1 MKLRQ
6 SLNIMGALCLTAAL
20 GSAPMIASAAEAKTA
35 QAANPQ
41 TQTQTISLLDGKQTF
56 KLQGYEKQ
64 PVPGGGPGTMYVNK
78 QEKRVL
84 IIGEEE
90 IPVIARGGSDAD
102 FLEGG
107 KSIKDK
113 QKQASPSYTVI
124 SEKTENAN
132 GLPVYHIEATD
143 KMGGNDVQQA
153 TLLAVAN
160 KKFTVIQVVSNHK
173 DKAGHLKAVNNIL
186 GK

>member
-1 MKLRQ
+1 VKLRQ

-20 GSAPMIASAAEAKTA
+20 GSAPMIASAAETTTA
-35 QAANPQ
+35 PAAAAQ
-41 TQTQTISLLDGKQTF
+41 TQTLSLLDGKQTF

-78 QEKRVL
+78 PEKRVL

-90 IPVIARGGSDAD
+90 IPAVARGASDAD
-102 FLEGG
+102 FLNGM

-113 QKQASPSYTVI
+113 QKQASPSYKVI

-153 TLLAVAN
+153 TLLAVAD